1 MAGGKIIIGFYY
13 AGGGTLEKYAFF
25 LDIDGTLCVHGE
37 IPLINR
43 LAIAKARQSGHFV
56 FVNTGRSY
64 GILPPV
70 VHTVEFDGFVTSLGS
85 SVIVRGEYVECGSMD
100 MHEVA
105 ELLEMFNK
113 KKYGIIFEGENTVW
127 RNQYLG
133 RTEYPVVKNGAELLE
148 KFGDEIISKLYLPV
162 MLDEETFNYI
172 NERYTLCQH
181 KEYAEFTT
189 KGHTKATGMLAA
201 AQRVGVPRERCV
213 AVGDSVNDEDMLR
226 AAGIAV
232 AMGDGDGHLKDISDI
247 VTCDA
252 EDGGVAEAIFK
263 IIRQ

>member
-1 MAGGKIIIGFYY
+1 M
-13 AGGGTLEKYAFF
+13 EKYAFF

-37 IPLINR
+37 IPLKNR
-43 LAIAKARQSGHFV
+43 LAIAKARQDGHFV
-56 FVNTGRSY
+56 FINTGRSY
-64 GILPPV
+64 GIIPEV
-70 VHTVEFDGFVTSLGS
+70 VFSVELDGYVSSLGS
-85 SVIVRGEYVECGSMD
+85 SVIVNGRYVECDRMD
-100 MHEVA
+100 MREVA
-105 ELLEMFNK
+105 ALLDMFNK
-113 KKYGIIFEGENTVW
+113 KKYGIIFEGEHTVW

-133 RTEYPVVKNGAELLE
+133 RTEYPTVKNGAELLE

-162 MLDEETFNYI
+162 VFDEETYNYI

-189 KGHTKATGMLAA
+189 KGHTKATGMFAA
-201 AQRVGVPRERCV
+201 AKCIGVPRERCV

-226 AAGIAV
+226 AAGISV

-252 EDGGVAEAIFK
+252 ADGGVAEAIFK
-263 IIRQ
+263 VIQQQKSEIY